1 MHDSSANQD
10 GDIWEEARE
19 RMVENQI
26 RRRGISDSRVLD
38 AMRRVPREE
47 FVSPERK
54 DFAYD
59 NCALPIDCN
68 QTISQPYTVAYMCA
82 AAQLTGNENVL
93 EVGSGSG
100 YGAAVLS
107 LLAREVH
114 TVERIPE
121 LVQQASERLQ
131 RLGYSNV
138 HVYTADGTLGVPQAA
153 PFDAII
159 VTAGAES
166 LPRPYLDQLK
176 EGGRIII
183 PIGTEFSGQTM
194 YRFTLKNG
202 KLTEEALGAFTFV
215 PLIGEFGWSS

>member
-10 GDIWEEARE
+10 SDIWQEARE

-26 RRRGISDSRVLD
+26 RMRGINDLRILD

-47 FVSPERK
+47 FVSPDQK
-54 DFAYD
+54 IFACND
-59 NCALPIDCN
+59 CALPIDCN

-93 EVGSGSG
+93 EVGCGSG

-131 RLGYSNV
+131 RLGYFNV
-138 HVYTADGTLGVPQAA
+138 QVYSADGNLGVPQAA

-159 VTAGAES
+159 VTAGAKS
-166 LPRPYLDQLK
+166 LPKPYLNQLK

-183 PIGTEFSGQTM
+183 PIGTEFTGQTM
-194 YRFTLKNG
+194 CRFTLKNG
-202 KLTEEALGAFTFV
+202 KLSEEDLGAFTFV
-215 PLIGEFGWSS
+215 PLIGEFGWPT